1 MSFRPCLGVGRY
13 TKPLQEYGILIQVLN
28 SSSYYAQASG
38 QAGSTNKII
47 KKKTLRNFIR
57 ALPIGGSNTKY
68 LAFDTLDTKNTP
80 S

>member
-1 MSFRPCLGVGRY
+1 MSFRPCLGVGRH

-47 KKKTLRNFIR
+47 KKILRNFIR
-57 ALPIGGSNTKY
+57 AFPTGGSNTKY